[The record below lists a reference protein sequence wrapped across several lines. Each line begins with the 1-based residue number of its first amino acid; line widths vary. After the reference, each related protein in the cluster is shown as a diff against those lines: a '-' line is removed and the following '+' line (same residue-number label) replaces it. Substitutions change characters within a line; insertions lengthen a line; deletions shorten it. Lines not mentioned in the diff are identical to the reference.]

1 MKILFGNITMKMISM
16 ARKTTNCYSCNSKS
30 EKLIKYSIDN
40 EKDYWFCEECYY
52 LMTDDDFNILNIKYY
67 ILKIMNMTRVGKTI
81 DERIN
86 NFIKDMDKTCLLFSL
101 KSRQ

>member
-1 MKILFGNITMKMISM
+1 MISM
-16 ARKTTNCYSCNSKS
+16 ARKTTNCHSCNCKS

-67 ILKIMNMTRVGKTI
+67 ILKIMNQNLEKRKHLLLQK
-81 DERIN
+81 RI
-86 NFIKDMDKTCLLFSL
+86 SL
-101 KSRQ
+101 SILNSL

>member
-1 MKILFGNITMKMISM
+1 MISM
-16 ARKTTNCYSCNSKS
+16 ARKTTNCHSCNCKS

-67 ILKIMNMTRVGKTI
+67 I
-81 DERIN
+81 
-86 NFIKDMDKTCLLFSL
+86 
-101 KSRQ
+101 